1 MTSHTLNSPS
11 ASTTAPTPT
20 RRVVDAT
27 TRMLHWMMALSFT
40 GAYITAESERWRLV
54 HVSLG
59 YTLAGIVLARLVW
72 GLVGPRS
79 VRLAGLWGRVR
90 GVPGWLQ
97 SLAGVRSWAA
107 LQDLGSSGRKLLMG
121 LAMVLMLA
129 LVLPLSLSGYAVW
142 DEWGGEWLEDVHEW
156 VGNAMLMVVLVHIG
170 LIALLSVLQG
180 KNQALPMITGR
191 VPGRGPDI
199 AKKNHGLLALLI
211 LAAVLSFWGW
221 QWQTAPHNS
230 ADTQAPLSGA
240 HRSLGHDDHDD

>member
-1 MTSHTLNSPS
+1 MTSHTLHAPS
-11 ASTTAPTPT
+11 AAATAPVPT

-40 GAYITAESERWRLV
+40 GAYLTAESERWRLV
-54 HVSLG
+54 HVTLG

-90 GVPGWLQ
+90 GLPAWLQ
-97 SLAGVRSWAA
+97 SLASVRSLAA
-107 LQDLGSSGRKLLMG
+107 LQDLLRPGRNLLMG

-142 DEWGGEWLEDVHEW
+142 DEWGGEWLEEVHEW
-156 VGNAMLMVVLVHIG
+156 VGNAMLWVVLLHIG
-170 LIALLSVLQG
+170 LIALVSVLQR

-191 VPGRGPDI
+191 VPGRGPDV

-211 LAAVLSFWGW
+211 LAAVLAFWGW
-221 QWQTAPHNS
+221 QWQAAPQPSATA
-230 ADTQAPLSGA
+230 ATMLSGENRA
-240 HRSLGHDDHDD
+240 SKHHDHDD